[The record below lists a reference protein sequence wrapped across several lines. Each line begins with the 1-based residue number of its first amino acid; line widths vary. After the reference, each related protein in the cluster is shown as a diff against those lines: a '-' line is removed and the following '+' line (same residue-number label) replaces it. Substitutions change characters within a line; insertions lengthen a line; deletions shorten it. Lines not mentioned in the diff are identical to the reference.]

1 MPEPVIYTVKSE
13 ETGRRIDAVIT
24 ETCCDRLSGGSRSY
38 VQKLIQEQRVF
49 VNESL
54 VKSNYRVR
62 AGDVI
67 SILPVESKELE
78 VCPENIPLDIIY
90 EDEDIIVI
98 NKARGMVVHP
108 AEGNYTGTLVN
119 ALLYHCTDLSDINGV
134 RRPGIVHRIDKD
146 TTGLLVVA
154 KNNRAHTSLA
164 EQIKEHAVRRIYTA
178 LAEGRIGEDAGVID
192 APVGRHPT
200 DRKKMAVNTKN
211 GKPAV
216 THFRVLRRY
225 RNCTLTECSLET
237 GRTHQIRV
245 HMAYIGHPLVG
256 DPVYGRRDGRG
267 LAGQALHAGKLIL
280 THPRTG
286 MEMTFTAPL
295 PADFKNLINMLE

>member
-1 MPEPVIYTVKSE
+1 MPEPVIYTVKSD

-24 ETCCDRLSGGSRSY
+24 ENCCDRLPGGSRSY

-49 VNESL
+49 VNESR
-54 VKSNYRVR
+54 VKSNYKVRV
-62 AGDVI
+62 GDVI
-67 SILPVESKELE
+67 SILPAEIKEPE
-78 VCPENIPLDIIY
+78 VCPEKIPLDIIY

-225 RNCTLTECSLET
+225 QNCTLTECSLET

-256 DPVYGRRDGRG
+256 DSVYGRRDGRG